1 MNNKKLLLTLTI
13 IFIAANLRG
22 PLTMVGPLIPS
33 MKESFTSGNSLFG
46 ILTSIPLFVFGIIS
60 IIAPKLD
67 NKFGKRITITTSLSL
82 LLIGLLIRSL
92 GSVSSLLIGSILVA
106 LGIGISNVLLPSI
119 IVEGAPKKDVGRLTG
134 TFTTTMGLFGS
145 IASGLSIFLASIVG
159 WQFALEIFV
168 ITAIIALVLWLT
180 YSKTVEGIEREEQL
194 EPEIKLSYLLK
205 SKLVWSIA
213 LFMGVQSWIAYAL
226 FAWVPSILI
235 DRGMSS
241 NFSAIALMI
250 IQLCSMPTMYII
262 PIIAGKKKSQS
273 MFVAITTIIGFIGCL
288 SLFAA
293 NPIILT
299 VGLVLIGIGQGASL
313 SFSYLFFTV
322 RTNSAKETSSL
333 SGISQTIGYF
343 IASTGPILFGYIH
356 DITNLWNGSLIFM
369 LFMHVILLF
378 EGILSGRNKKI

>member
-1 MNNKKLLLTLTI
+1 MNNKKVLLTLTI

-205 SKLVWSIA
+205 SKLVWSMA

-273 MFVAITTIIGFIGCL
+273 MFVAVTTIIGFIGCL
-288 SLFAA
+288 SLFAS

-356 DITNLWNGSLIFM
+356 DITNLWNGSLIFI

>member
-1 MNNKKLLLTLTI
+1 MNNKKVLLTLTI

-226 FAWVPSILI
+226 FAWVPFILI

-273 MFVAITTIIGFIGCL
+273 MFVAVTTIIGFIGCL

-343 IASTGPILFGYIH
+343 IASTGPIIFGYIH

>member
-1 MNNKKLLLTLTI
+1 MNNKKVLLTLTI

-92 GSVSSLLIGSILVA
+92 GLVSSLLIGSILVA

-194 EPEIKLSYLLK
+194 EPEIKLLYLLK

-235 DRGMSS
+235 DRGISS

-273 MFVAITTIIGFIGCL
+273 MFVAVTTIIGFIGCL

-356 DITNLWNGSLIFM
+356 DITNLWNGSLIFI

>member
-1 MNNKKLLLTLTI
+1 MNNKKVLLTLTI

-106 LGIGISNVLLPSI
+106 LGIGISNVLLPSV
-119 IVEGAPKKDVGRLTG
+119 IVEGAHKKDVGRLTG

>member
-343 IASTGPILFGYIH
+343 IASTGPIIFGYIH
-356 DITNLWNGSLIFM
+356 DITNLWNGSLIFI

>member
-33 MKESFTSGNSLFG
+33 MKESFTSGNALFG

-106 LGIGISNVLLPSI
+106 LGIGISNVLLPSV
-119 IVEGAPKKDVGRLTG
+119 IVEGAHKKDVGRLTG

-273 MFVAITTIIGFIGCL
+273 MFVAVTTIIGFIGCL

-343 IASTGPILFGYIH
+343 IASTGPIIFGYIH

>member
-356 DITNLWNGSLIFM
+356 DITNLWNGSLIFI

>member
-106 LGIGISNVLLPSI
+106 LGIGISNVLLPSV
-119 IVEGAPKKDVGRLTG
+119 IVEGAHKKDVGRLTG

-273 MFVAITTIIGFIGCL
+273 MFVAVTTIIGFIGCL
-288 SLFAA
+288 SLFAS

-356 DITNLWNGSLIFM
+356 DITNLWNGSLIFI

>member
-1 MNNKKLLLTLTI
+1 MNNKKVLLTLTI

-273 MFVAITTIIGFIGCL
+273 MFVAVTTIIGFIGCL
-288 SLFAA
+288 SLFAS

-356 DITNLWNGSLIFM
+356 DITNLWNGSLIFI

>member
-1 MNNKKLLLTLTI
+1 MNNKKVLLTLTI

-106 LGIGISNVLLPSI
+106 LGIGISNVLLTSI

-356 DITNLWNGSLIFM
+356 DITNLWNGSLIFI

>member
-1 MNNKKLLLTLTI
+1 MNNKKVLLTLTI

-273 MFVAITTIIGFIGCL
+273 MFVAVTTIIGFIGCL

-356 DITNLWNGSLIFM
+356 DITNLWNGSLIFI

>member
-106 LGIGISNVLLPSI
+106 LGIGISNVLLPSV
-119 IVEGAPKKDVGRLTG
+119 IVEGAPKKDIGRLTG

-343 IASTGPILFGYIH
+343 IASTGPIIFGYIH
-356 DITNLWNGSLIFM
+356 DITNLWNSSLIFM

>member
-159 WQFALEIFV
+159 WQFALEIFI

-343 IASTGPILFGYIH
+343 IASTGPIIFGYIH

>member
-273 MFVAITTIIGFIGCL
+273 MFVAVTTIIGFIGCL

-343 IASTGPILFGYIH
+343 IASTGPIIFGYIH

>member
-67 NKFGKRITITTSLSL
+67 NKFGKRTTITTSLSL

-106 LGIGISNVLLPSI
+106 LGIGISNVLLPSV
-119 IVEGAPKKDVGRLTG
+119 IVEGAHKKDVGRLTG

-273 MFVAITTIIGFIGCL
+273 MFVAVTTIIGFIGCL
-288 SLFAA
+288 SLFAT

-333 SGISQTIGYF
+333 SGIAQTIGYF

>member
-1 MNNKKLLLTLTI
+1 MNNKKVLLTLTI

-194 EPEIKLSYLLK
+194 EPEIKLLYLLK

-273 MFVAITTIIGFIGCL
+273 MFVAVTTIIGFIGCL

-356 DITNLWNGSLIFM
+356 DITNLWNGSLIFI

>member
-273 MFVAITTIIGFIGCL
+273 MFVAVTTIIGFIGCL

-356 DITNLWNGSLIFM
+356 DITNLWNGSLIFI

>member
-13 IFIAANLRG
+13 IFISANLRG

-92 GSVSSLLIGSILVA
+92 GSASSLLIGSILVA
-106 LGIGISNVLLPSI
+106 LGIGISNVLLPSV

-145 IASGLSIFLASIVG
+145 IASGLSIFLASVVG

-168 ITAIIALVLWLT
+168 TTVIIALVLWLT
-180 YSKTVEGIEREEQL
+180 YSKTVEGIERGEQL

-273 MFVAITTIIGFIGCL
+273 MFVAVTTIIGFIGCL
-288 SLFAA
+288 SLFAT

-299 VGLVLIGIGQGASL
+299 IGLVLIGIGQGASL

-369 LFMHVILLF
+369 LFMHGILLF

>member
-1 MNNKKLLLTLTI
+1 MNKKKILLTLTI
-13 IFIAANLRG
+13 IFISANLRG

-33 MKESFTSGNSLFG
+33 MKESFTSGNSIFG
-46 ILTSIPLFVFGIIS
+46 ILTSIPLFVFGLIS

-67 NKFGKRITITTSLSL
+67 NKFGKRITITTSLIL
-82 LLIGLLIRSL
+82 LLIGLIIRSL
-92 GSVSSLLIGSILVA
+92 GSVSNLFIGSILVA
-106 LGIGISNVLLPSI
+106 LGIGISNVLLPSV
-119 IVEGAPKKDVGRLTG
+119 IVEGAPQKDVGRLTG

-159 WQFALEIFV
+159 WQFALEFFV
-168 ITAIIALVLWLT
+168 ITVIIALALWLT
-180 YSKTVEGIEREEQL
+180 YSKTVEEIEKEEQL

-205 SKLVWSIA
+205 SKLVSAIA
-213 LFMGVQSWIAYAL
+213 LFMGLQSWIAYAL

-241 NFSAIALMI
+241 NFSALALMI

-262 PIIAGKKKSQS
+262 PIIAGKKKTQS
-273 MFVAITTIIGFIGCL
+273 MFVAVTTIISFIGCL
-288 SLFAA
+288 SLFAT

-299 VGLVLIGIGQGASL
+299 LGLVLIGIGQGASL

-333 SGISQTIGYF
+333 SGLSQTIGYF

-356 DITNLWNGSLIFM
+356 DITNFWSSSLIFM
-369 LFMHVILLF
+369 LFIHVILLF
-378 EGILSGRNKKI
+378 AGILSGRNKKI

>member
-1 MNNKKLLLTLTI
+1 MNNKKVLLTLTI

-250 IQLCSMPTMYII
+250 IQLFSMPTMYII

-343 IASTGPILFGYIH
+343 IASTGPIIFGYIH

>member
-106 LGIGISNVLLPSI
+106 LGIGISNVLLPSV
-119 IVEGAPKKDVGRLTG
+119 IVEGAHKKDVGRLTG

-168 ITAIIALVLWLT
+168 ITVIIALVLWLT

-273 MFVAITTIIGFIGCL
+273 MFVAVTTIIGFIGCL

-299 VGLVLIGIGQGASL
+299 IGLVLIGIGQGASL

>member
-106 LGIGISNVLLPSI
+106 LGIGISNVLLPSV
-119 IVEGAPKKDVGRLTG
+119 IVEGAPKKDIGRLTG

>member
-13 IFIAANLRG
+13 IFISANLRG

-106 LGIGISNVLLPSI
+106 LGIGISNVLLPSV
-119 IVEGAPKKDVGRLTG
+119 IVEGAHKKDVGRLTG

-168 ITAIIALVLWLT
+168 ITVIIALVLWLT

>member
-180 YSKTVEGIEREEQL
+180 YSKIVEGIEREEQL

-356 DITNLWNGSLIFM
+356 DITNLWNGSLIFI

>member
-168 ITAIIALVLWLT
+168 ITVIIALVLWLT

-273 MFVAITTIIGFIGCL
+273 MFVAVTTIIGFIGCL

>member
-273 MFVAITTIIGFIGCL
+273 MFVAVTTIIGFIGCL